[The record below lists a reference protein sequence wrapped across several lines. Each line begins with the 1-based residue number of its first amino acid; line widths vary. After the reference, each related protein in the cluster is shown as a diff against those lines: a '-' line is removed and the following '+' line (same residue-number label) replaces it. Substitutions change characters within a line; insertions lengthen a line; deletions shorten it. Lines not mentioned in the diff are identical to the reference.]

1 MCLDCRYALTANEQ
15 PLPLHA
21 HTLLLDLLA
30 ALSCISLCMRV
41 SERPMDKSQV
51 LVLLK
56 LQNQYDVRA
65 TTRLAGFLENLEG

>member
-1 MCLDCRYALTANEQ
+1 MRTHSKWTEAA
-15 PLPLHA
+15 LHA